1 MDAKQ
6 DQHPPMQGDDELAKA
21 LQGGLQFEETPV
33 PGDQA
38 GNGTAAA
45 TPDASTN
52 APDPLTTPVD
62 EPPTIGTALPQP
74 DDDEEPEPAPAE
86 TAAAAPEIQKRH
98 GKSVSPT
105 AEEPKA
111 DDLDVSSL
119 LPAPAS
125 NATSTGSGPLDKL
138 KASALEELRPLVGKL
153 NLPAEEKFD
162 TLLLIIRSTDD
173 QSLLDEAHDAAK
185 EITDDVK
192 RAQALLDIIK
202 EIDYFSSKR

>member
-33 PGDQA
+33 PGGQDA
-38 GNGTAAA
+38 NNNGSAAPVDP
-45 TPDASTN
+45 TT
-52 APDPLTTPVD
+52 APDPLAD
-62 EPPTIGTALPQP
+62 EPPTIGMALPQP
-74 DDDEEPEPAPAE
+74 DDLEDDAPEAPVVAP
-86 TAAAAPEIQKRH
+86 APEI
-98 GKSVSPT
+98 KSHKNGMASGSDK
-105 AEEPKA
+105 KA
-111 DDLDVSSL
+111 NNDSV
-119 LPAPAS
+119 APAS
-125 NATSTGSGPLDKL
+125 NATSAGSGPLDKL

-173 QSLLDEAHDAAK
+173 QSLLNEAHDAAK

>member
-33 PGDQA
+33 PGGQA
-38 GNGTAAA
+38 GNTNAA
-45 TPDASTN
+45 TADASTN
-52 APDPLTTPVD
+52 APDPLTTPLAD

-74 DDDEEPEPAPAE
+74 DDDEEPASAPAG
-86 TAAAAPEIQKRH
+86 TAPEIKRH
-98 GKSVSPT
+98 NKNATPADDAT
-105 AEEPKA
+105 KA
-111 DDLDVSSL
+111 TDDLDVASL
-119 LPAPAS
+119 LPTPAS

-185 EITDDVK
+185 TITDDTK

>member
-33 PGDQA
+33 PGNQA
-38 GNGTAAA
+38 GNATGAAA
-45 TPDASTN
+45 PDTSTN
-52 APDPLTTPVD
+52 APDPLTTVTD
-62 EPPTIGTALPQP
+62 EPPTLGTALPQP
-74 DDDEEPEPAPAE
+74 DDDEEPAPAPAAE
-86 TAAAAPEIQKRH
+86 ATPPEIKHPHAKSSASEEVQKE
-98 GKSVSPT
+98 VD
-105 AEEPKA
+105 E
-111 DDLDVSSL
+111 DLASL
-119 LPAPAS
+119 VATPPA
-125 NATSTGSGPLDKL
+125 NATSAGSGPLDKL

-173 QSLLDEAHDAAK
+173 QTLLDEAHNAAK

-202 EIDYFSSKR
+202 EIDYFSAKR

>member
-33 PGDQA
+33 TGGQPAND
-38 GNGTAAA
+38 AA
-45 TPDASTN
+45 TAVAEPPA
-52 APDPLTTPVD
+52 D

-74 DDDEEPEPAPAE
+74 DDAMDDLPAVHPHTKAPA
-86 TAAAAPEIQKRH
+86 H
-98 GKSVSPT
+98 
-105 AEEPKA
+105 
-111 DDLDVSSL
+111 DDDDKK
-119 LPAPAS
+119 PAS
-125 NATSTGSGPLDKL
+125 TGNGELDKL

-173 QSLLDEAHDAAK
+173 QGLLDEAHAAAK
-185 EITDDVK
+185 EITDDTK

-202 EIDYFSSKR
+202 EIDYFSTKR

>member
-1 MDAKQ
+1 MDANK

-38 GNGTAAA
+38 AASPA
-45 TPDASTN
+45 APASDQSTT
-52 APDPLTTPVD
+52 APDPLAD
-62 EPPTIGTALPQP
+62 EPPTLGMALPQP
-74 DDDEEPEPAPAE
+74 DDDDEPEPAPAGSDE
-86 TAAAAPEIQKRH
+86 PPAIRH
-98 GKSVSPT
+98 SHAKESDDKPADEPT
-105 AEEPKA
+105 P
-111 DDLDVSSL
+111 
-119 LPAPAS
+119 
-125 NATSTGSGPLDKL
+125 ATSVGSGPLDKL

-153 NLPAEEKFD
+153 DLPAEEKFD

-173 QSLLDEAHDAAK
+173 QALLDEAHDAAK
-185 EITDDVK
+185 QISDDAK